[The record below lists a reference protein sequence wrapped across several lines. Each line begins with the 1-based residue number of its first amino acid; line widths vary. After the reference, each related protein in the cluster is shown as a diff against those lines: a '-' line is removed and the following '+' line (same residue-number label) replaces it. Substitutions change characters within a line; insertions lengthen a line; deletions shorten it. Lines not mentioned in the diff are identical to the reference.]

1 LFYFSLMKTS
11 KTQAGTVV
19 RAARWL
25 VVLGALWLTGC
36 VFGYRYQG
44 VSDQATNEL
53 SKTADVEATGHM
65 VYLGVT
71 LDFRFFRVGTPS
83 MGGNFEVTAS
93 NEGGRYG
100 DEYNVQLNGFQ
111 LDAPVLS
118 LWSEEEGVGYPGLL
132 EHRHSVDFWLSGT
145 FMPVNPPHWWADA
158 SLVYYN
164 HDLLAVRA
172 FGGYG
177 RIPFDGTVSGYLDG
191 ERSADMFETTVGGP
205 TFGVEL
211 TILAGEQAL
220 DFIRWFGEAQNAA
233 ADEASGGRR

>member
-1 LFYFSLMKTS
+1 MKTS
-11 KTQAGTVV
+11 KTQAVSV
-19 RAARWL
+19 RIAARL
-25 VVLGALWLTGC
+25 CVLMCVACLSGC
-36 VFGYRYQG
+36 LLGYRYQG
-44 VSDQATNEL
+44 VSDQAVNEL

-65 VYLGVT
+65 IYLGVT
-71 LDFRFFRVGTPS
+71 LDFRFLRVGTPS
-83 MGGNFEVTAS
+83 MGGNFEVSAS

-111 LDAPVLS
+111 LDAPVVS
-118 LWSEEEGVGYPGLL
+118 LWSEEEGFGYPGLL
-132 EHRHSVDFWLSGT
+132 EHRHSLDFWLSGT
-145 FMPVNPPHWWADA
+145 LMPVNPPHWWADA

-177 RIPFDGTVSGYLDG
+177 RIPFDGTVSGYLSG

-220 DFIRWFGEAQNAA
+220 DFLNWFGDAQNAA
-233 ADEASGGRR
+233 ADEASGRRR